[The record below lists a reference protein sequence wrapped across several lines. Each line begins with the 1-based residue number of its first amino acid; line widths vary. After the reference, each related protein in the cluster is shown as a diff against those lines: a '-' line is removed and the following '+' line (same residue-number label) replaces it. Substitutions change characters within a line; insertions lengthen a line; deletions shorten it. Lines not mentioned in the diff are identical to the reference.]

1 MSHHIFIKRHKY
13 KCSSR
18 VYETPT
24 TLTPGRAISMCIYC
38 GTTKY
43 RKIYENHYDPIPK
56 DETGR
61 TYDIHHIDGN
71 RKNNKPEN
79 LKAVTIQEHY
89 DIHYAQRDWSAC
101 HRIAAKMNLSHEHLS
116 ELTKLHNKKMVENG
130 THPFLG
136 GGWSKINSR
145 KMVENGTHPW
155 LSGEVQ
161 RKSNQD
167 RIEAGTHHLLMRP
180 DGSSQTKDRVT
191 NGTHNWLGGEQVRA
205 RVESGTHHWLGGEL
219 QRKQIEEGTHPTQQE
234 WKCEYCDKVGKGR
247 SNYHRY
253 HGMNCIY
260 A

>member
-1 MSHHIFIKRHKY
+1 
-13 KCSSR
+13 
-18 VYETPT
+18 
-24 TLTPGRAISMCIYC
+24 MCIYC

-43 RKIYENHYDPIPK
+43 RKIYENHNGPIPK

-89 DIHYAQRDWSAC
+89 DIHYTQRDWSAC
-101 HRIAAKMNLSHEHLS
+101 HRIASKMNLSHEHLS
-116 ELTKLHNKKMVENG
+116 ELSKLHNKKMVENG
-130 THPFLG
+130 THP
-136 GGWSKINSR
+136 
-145 KMVENGTHPW
+145 W
-155 LSGEVQ
+155 LSGEAQ

-167 RIEAGTHHLLMRP
+167 RLEDGTHHLLRRP

-191 NGTHNWLGGEQVRA
+191 NGTHHWLGGEQVRA

-219 QRKQIEEGTHPTQQE
+219 QSKQIEEGTHPTQQE

-253 HGMNCIY
+253 HGMNCKKKDILLTAPY
-260 A
+260 DSAF

>member
-1 MSHHIFIKRHKY
+1 
-13 KCSSR
+13 
-18 VYETPT
+18 
-24 TLTPGRAISMCIYC
+24 MCIYC

-101 HRIAAKMNLSHEHLS
+101 HRIATKMNLSHEHLS

-130 THPFLG
+130 THPF
-136 GGWSKINSR
+136 
-145 KMVENGTHPW
+145 
-155 LSGEVQ
+155 
-161 RKSNQD
+161 
-167 RIEAGTHHLLMRP
+167 
-180 DGSSQTKDRVT
+180 
-191 NGTHNWLGGEQVRA
+191 
-205 RVESGTHHWLGGEL
+205 LGGEL

-253 HGMNCIY
+253 HGMNYIY